1 MRQIIRMFLIDL
13 KITKE
18 SIIKEVN
25 IIELQC
31 HQKKEK
37 NDSLSYNNFV
47 SMQDNVNLEDSDNNL
62 DLTMIAQLF

>member
-1 MRQIIRMFLIDL
+1 MRWRIRMIHIDL
-13 KITKE
+13 KKIKE

-25 IIELQC
+25 IIELRC
-31 HQKKEK
+31 LQKKEK

-47 SMQDNVNLEDSDNNL
+47 SMQDNVNLEDSGNNL

>member
-1 MRQIIRMFLIDL
+1 MFHIDL
-13 KITKE
+13 KKIKE

-25 IIELQC
+25 IIELQF
-31 HQKKEK
+31 HQKKEN

-47 SMQDNVNLEDSDNNL
+47 SMQDNVNLEDSGNNL

>member
-1 MRQIIRMFLIDL
+1 MFHIDL
-13 KITKE
+13 KKIKE

-37 NDSLSYNNFV
+37 NDSQSYNNFV
-47 SMQDNVNLEDSDNNL
+47 SMQGNVNLEDSDNNL